1 MQIQSGFRINL
12 TVRGL
17 VLSIHV
23 YESSPQIEEDYGHVG
38 YKGRGSIQ
46 VLSLSHLSRVARNQ
60 VIETLPATRIRRTG
74 LRTSASNRGIDQT
87 GITPYRDGSRNS
99 SGR

>member
-1 MQIQSGFRINL
+1 M

-23 YESSPQIEEDYGHVG
+23 YESSPQVEEDYGHIG
-38 YKGRGSIQ
+38 YKGRGPIQ
-46 VLSLSHLSRVARNQ
+46 VLSLSYLSKAARNQ

-74 LRTSASNRGIDQT
+74 LRTSASNRAIDQT
-87 GITPYRDGSRNS
+87 VINPYMDGSRNS
-99 SGR
+99 SAR

>member
-1 MQIQSGFRINL
+1 M

-23 YESSPQIEEDYGHVG
+23 YESRAEVEQDYGHIG
-38 YKGRGSIQ
+38 YKGRGPIQ
-46 VLSLSHLSRVARNQ
+46 VLSLSYLSKVARNQ

-74 LRTSASNRGIDQT
+74 LRTSASNRAIDHNV
-87 GITPYRDGSRNS
+87 ISPYMDGSRNS

>member
-1 MQIQSGFRINL
+1 
-12 TVRGL
+12 
-17 VLSIHV
+17 
-23 YESSPQIEEDYGHVG
+23 
-38 YKGRGSIQ
+38 
-46 VLSLSHLSRVARNQ
+46 VLSLSHLNRVARNQ

-87 GITPYRDGSRNS
+87 GINPYTDGSRNS

>member
-1 MQIQSGFRINL
+1 M

-23 YESSPQIEEDYGHVG
+23 YESFPQIEEDYGHIG
-38 YKGRGSIQ
+38 YKGRGPIQ
-46 VLSLSHLSRVARNQ
+46 VLSLSHSSKAARNQ

-74 LRTSASNRGIDQT
+74 LRTSANNRAMDQT
-87 GITPYRDGSRNS
+87 VITLY
-99 SGR
+99 GRIQK

>member
-1 MQIQSGFRINL
+1 M

-23 YESSPQIEEDYGHVG
+23 YESSSQIEKDYGHIG

-46 VLSLSHLSRVARNQ
+46 GLSLSHSSKAARTQ
-60 VIETLPATRIRRTG
+60 AIEILPATRIRRTG
-74 LRTSASNRGIDQT
+74 LRTSASNRAIDQT
-87 GITPYRDGSRNS
+87 VNNPLWTDPEMIQLDTVFLSSRC
-99 SGR
+99 

>member
-1 MQIQSGFRINL
+1 M

-23 YESSPQIEEDYGHVG
+23 YESFSQIEKDYGHIG
-38 YKGRGSIQ
+38 YKGRGPIQ
-46 VLSLSHLSRVARNQ
+46 VLSLSYLHKVARNQ

-74 LRTSASNRGIDQT
+74 LRTSASNRAID
-87 GITPYRDGSRNS
+87 
-99 SGR
+99 